1 MEPVPPLVTWSSSDT
16 AVASVTPAEGGTA
29 RVVARRAGTATLT
42 IRSTRD
48 SANVLT
54 TPVAVRVAPVGDER
68 GLVYAATAALRPSSG
83 GSATDEAPL
92 GPMELDVR
100 VTISNSAAES
110 RSLWLSACAAWIR
123 IYRTADRAGPPV
135 ADLPRGTECGSGPQL
150 VTFAPG
156 ESKSYPGLGYRLT
169 LASDTL
175 PTGRFYVAAAVD
187 RLRDLHEVPA
197 GAVDVVSPNA
207 GLAFTGTT
215 AVATV
220 LAGAA
225 GDTLHTRVTVRNTN
239 ALGVRL
245 EYGACALDLLAFRA
259 PTRSG
264 TPAWTSSAQRAP
276 TGQPFACPL
285 YLAMG
290 VLRPGQEVSPGELT
304 RGSRRARCSATPC
317 RRGGTTSARG
327 CVSTGARRWSTPA
340 RRTCA
345 VSCSVPGCRGEGAAD
360 PLGLLRPSLAPELV
374 GRQPAECLQAPRVV
388 VGVKEQLQVRAELVV
403 CVVVVPVDRRVL
415 DRGVHAP
422 SCAQPGRWST
432 GGRAESRVP
441 DVELFARV
449 REGVDAPARRLVIE
463 RPGRVGRGGRRAV
476 EEPEAVVD
484 QHGGGRVRQ
493 RRRERAPQEVG
504 GNAARGARVQ
514 WSEGERGP
522 AVDGHEQG
530 EAALLRADLRCPCGG
545 SRR

>member
-1 MEPVPPLVTWSSSDT
+1 MRIERLTAVTCLAVAACAGGGPVAETPAGPEPSPGAAPTATAPTPRGPERLYLGRRSPLELAPGREEWLSVSAFVVTSASSMEPVPPLVTWSSSDT
-16 AVASVTPAEGGTA
+16 AVARVTPAEGGTA

-48 SANVLT
+48 PANVLT
-54 TPVAVRVAPVGDER
+54 TPVTVRVAPVGDER

-135 ADLPRGTECGSGPQL
+135 ADLPRGTECGSGPQV

-215 AVATV
+215 TVATAP
-220 LAGAA
+220 AGSAR
-225 GDTLHTRVTVRNTN
+225 DTVHTRIAVRNTN
-239 ALGVRL
+239 AQGVRL

-276 TGQPFACPL
+276 NGQPFACPL

-290 VLRPGQEVSPGELT
+290 VLRPGQEVSPGELNT
-304 RGSRRARCSATPC
+304 R
-317 RRGGTTSARG
+317 
-327 CVSTGARRWSTPA
+327 VPA
-340 RRTCA
+340 RA
-345 VSCSVPGCRGEGAAD
+345 L
-360 PLGLLRPSLAPELV
+360 LGDSLPA
-374 GRQPAECLQAPRVV
+374 GRYYFR
-388 VGVKEQLQVRAELVV
+388 
-403 CVVVVPVDRRVL
+403 
-415 DRGVHAP
+415 
-422 SCAQPGRWST
+422 
-432 GGRAESRVP
+432 
-441 DVELFARV
+441 ARV
-449 REGVDAPARRLVIE
+449 RFNWRTTLVDA
-463 RPGRVGRGGRRAV
+463 
-476 EEPEAVVD
+476 
-484 QHGGGRVRQ
+484 
-493 RRRERAPQEVG
+493 
-504 GNAARGARVQ
+504 
-514 WSEGERGP
+514 GE
-522 AVDGHEQG
+522 
-530 EAALLRADLRCPCGG
+530 ADLR
-545 SRR
+545 R